1 MWARSPIAK
10 GLILFSQKIKGH
22 PIDTDSTY
30 EEFDRAKF
38 TARSR
43 LWVATIYR

>member
-1 MWARSPIAK
+1 LPYRKLDRPQLK
-10 GLILFSQKIKGH
+10 FSLGNTIE
-22 PIDTDSTY
+22 TDSTY

-43 LWVATIYR
+43 LWVATVY